1 MSKLSETNTEIFN
14 FFYWIVPE
22 VIADFFI
29 QIEHIFLNTRN
40 EL

>member
-1 MSKLSETNTEIFN
+1 MIYMWI
-14 FFYWIVPE
+14 YWVAPE

-29 QIEHIFLNTRN
+29 EIKQIFLNTRN